1 MRRQAETGFLVA
13 GSDIR
18 NDIYVPRYYDPRI
31 PEELEAIADEHD
43 LFVLSDLI
51 AAGHIEHTH
60 GSYVPKMHYGTGPYP
75 YIRTSDISNWEVR
88 ASPKHGVSEDIFR
101 AYSPDQDVRA
111 GDIIFVHEGTYLIG
125 TAAMV
130 TAYDGPMLYQH
141 HLAKFRVSD
150 NAPLSNHF
158 LLAAFA
164 SPIVQR
170 QVRARQFSADIIDS
184 VVGRI
189 GEIIIPV
196 PKDRGIHDKVSAI
209 VKRAVDGRGQW
220 RERVSHFLPALEQVM
235 ADGAERLNEALEWSP
250 RANEYVGTTTFLG
263 DREQFTAFC
272 KPSGEMVG
280 DILIPKYYNP
290 KLRDRLTQFVTECE
304 LRTVDAL
311 IQDQT
316 LSLDVGDEIGRLA
329 YGTGTIPFMRTSDLG
344 TFELKA
350 DAKHGVDEMVWEKYQ
365 RTQDVQSG
373 DILLVRD
380 GTYLVGSSSLVLEND
395 LPLLFC
401 GGLYKLRC
409 HDRGALQPGL
419 LYALLNLPISRRQM
433 RSKQFTRDVID
444 TIGHRIREVVLPIP
458 RSPELRQQ
466 IASFVEEACQSRVHL
481 RAALRDLCGG
491 LFSLPPSHEDVQR

>member
-13 GSDIR
+13 GADIR

-31 PEELEAIADEHD
+31 AAELQAISDTHD
-43 LFVLSDLI
+43 LLLLGDLI
-51 AAGHIEHTH
+51 AAGNIEHRH
-60 GSYVPKMHYGTGPYP
+60 GSYVPKMHYGTGPFP
-75 YIRTSDISNWEVR
+75 YIRTSDISNWELR
-88 ASPKHGVSEDIFR
+88 ASPKHGVSEDVFF
-101 AYSPDQDVRA
+101 AYSTDQDVRS

-125 TAAMV
+125 TVAMV

-141 HLAKFRVSD
+141 HLAKFRVND
-150 NAPLSNHF
+150 NAPFTNHF
-158 LLAAFA
+158 LLAAFG

-170 QVRARQFSADIIDS
+170 QIRARQFSADIIDS

-196 PKDRGIHDKVSAI
+196 PKDRKIHDNVSNI
-209 VKRAVDGRGQW
+209 VRRAVDGRGRW
-220 RERVSHFLPALEQVM
+220 RERVSHFLPALEQMM
-235 ADGAERLNEALEWSP
+235 AVGTERFDEVVEWVP
-250 RANEYVGTTTFLG
+250 RPNEYDGITTFLG

-272 KPSGEMVG
+272 KPSNDMIG

-290 KLRDRLTQFVTECE
+290 KLRDKLAEFEDECE
-304 LRTVDAL
+304 LRTVDVL
-311 IQDQT
+311 IQEKI

-350 DAKHGVDEMVWEKYQ
+350 DAKHGVDEMVWAQYQ

-373 DILLVRD
+373 DVLLVRD

-409 HDRGALQPGL
+409 NDSDALQPGL
-419 LYALLNLPISRRQM
+419 LYALLNLPIARRQM

-444 TIGHRIREVVLPIP
+444 TLGHRIREVVLPIP
-458 RSPELRQQ
+458 RSLELRGK
-466 IASFVEEACQSRVHL
+466 IASFVEEACQSRVRL
-481 RAALRDLCGG
+481 RATLRDLCAG
-491 LFSLPPSHEDVQR
+491 LFSLPDSELGVSA